1 MSVPA
6 TGYARAIPA
15 QLHLGNRVAPVRF
28 LGFVGVAIVAVPAA
42 IALLGWRHGVM
53 AGFDAAALVFFVSLV
68 PLVRCA
74 GADEMRAYAERNDAN
89 RGLMLFVTVEVSLVV
104 LVAVGSELIEKGAPK
119 ASAIVLIVATLAL
132 AWTFANMVYALHYA
146 HIFYT
151 RSEPGEGGKP
161 VDQEGL
167 DFPDTDEPT
176 YWDFIYFSFTLGMTF
191 QTSDTQMTSTGMRK
205 TAIFQCLAAFVFN
218 LGVLAFTINVL
229 GSGG

>member
-1 MSVPA
+1 M
-6 TGYARAIPA
+6 PA

-28 LGFVGVAIVAVPAA
+28 LGFLVVAIVAVPMATV
-42 IALLGWRHGVM
+42 LLGWRHGVM
-53 AGFDAAALVFFVSLV
+53 AGFDLAALVFFASLV
-68 PLVRCA
+68 PLIRCA
-74 GADEMRAYAERNDAN
+74 KADEMRDYATRNDAN
-89 RGLMLFVTVEVSLVV
+89 RALMLAISIAVSLAV
-104 LVAVGSELIEKGAPK
+104 LVAVGSELVEKGAPK

-151 RSEPGEGGKP
+151 QSEPGEGSKP

>member
-1 MSVPA
+1 M
-6 TGYARAIPA
+6 PA

-28 LGFVGVAIVAVPAA
+28 LGFLVVAIVAVPMATV
-42 IALLGWRHGVM
+42 LLGWRHGVM
-53 AGFDAAALVFFVSLV
+53 AGFDLAALVFFASLV
-68 PLVRCA
+68 PLIRCA
-74 GADEMRAYAERNDAN
+74 RADEMRDYATRNDAN
-89 RGLMLFVTVEVSLVV
+89 RALMLAISIAVSLAV
-104 LVAVGSELIEKGAPK
+104 LVAVGSELVEKGAPK

-151 RSEPGEGGKP
+151 QSEPGEGGKP

>member
-1 MSVPA
+1 MS
-6 TGYARAIPA
+6 GYAGAMPVHF
-15 QLHLGNRVAPVRF
+15 HLGNRVAPVRF
-28 LGFVGVAIVAVPAA
+28 LGFLGVAIVAVPAA
-42 IALLGWRHGVM
+42 TMLLGWRHGVM
-53 AGFDAAALVFFVSLV
+53 AGFDLAALLFIVSLV
-68 PLVRCA
+68 PLIRCA
-74 GADEMRAYAERNDAN
+74 KADEMRGYAARNDAN
-89 RGLMLFVTVEVSLVV
+89 RALMLAVSIAVSLAV
-104 LVAVGSELIEKGAPK
+104 LVAVGSELVEKGAPR
-119 ASAIVLIVATLAL
+119 ATAIVLIVATLAL

-151 RSEPGEGGKP
+151 QGEPGEGGKRA
-161 VDQEGL
+161 DQAGL

-191 QTSDTQMTSTGMRK
+191 QTSDTQMTSTDMRK